1 MSIVVRP
8 RGAKFELRVKHS
20 LLPKIFT
27 ATFEVE
33 ADARNYGQQLEAL
46 LARGVVPAELAAKR
60 DRGTSMS
67 LGRLIADYQA
77 AVPVSALDASI
88 LDMLKGIHELGVVRV
103 DDVTRYKWAEDWV
116 KSMKLVKN
124 LAPGT
129 IRKRVGAVA
138 RLLDWYL
145 KREAADGVQP
155 LANPLRLLP
164 KNYSAYN
171 DHERAALDGDEKK
184 RAKVDESRD
193 RRLLDGEDQAIR
205 AALRGEKRD
214 DRQRSLSLPEGDALL
229 DLYDLIV
236 NTGLRLREAYSLRP
250 ADVRLA
256 LRTIHVSGSKTGT
269 ARDVP
274 ILPAIYSMLERRLA
288 AASPGSAF
296 IFPWWNGDRAELK
309 KVTAKLSAAFA
320 SAFKYAGCE
329 DLTEHDLRHEATCRW
344 VTMRAQDGGWMFRSE
359 ECMKITGHES
369 FTMFMRYL
377 SLRGSDLADRLWA

>member
-27 ATFEVE
+27 ATFEFE
-33 ADARNYGQQLEAL
+33 ADARNYGEQLEAL
-46 LARGVVPAELAAKR
+46 LSRGVVPAELAAKR
-60 DRGTSMS
+60 DRGTTMT
-67 LGRLIADYQA
+67 LGRLIADYQS
-77 AVPVSALDASI
+77 AVSVSTLDVSI
-88 LDMLKGIHELGVVRV
+88 LDMLMGINELGVVRV
-103 DDVTRYKWAEDWV
+103 DDATRYKWAEDWV

-138 RLLDWYL
+138 RLLDWHL
-145 KREAADGVQP
+145 KRQAADGQQP

-171 DHERAALDGDEKK
+171 DHERTILDGHEEK
-184 RAKVDESRD
+184 RAKVDQSRD
-193 RRLLDGEDQAIR
+193 RRLREGEDEAIR

-214 DRQRSLSLPEGDALL
+214 DRQRPLALPEGDAML
-229 DLYDLIV
+229 DLYSLIV

-250 ADVRLA
+250 ADVRLP
-256 LRTIHVSGSKTGT
+256 LRTIHIGASKTGA

-274 ILPAIYSMLERRLA
+274 ILPAIYDMLERRLA
-288 AASPGSAF
+288 AASPNTP
-296 IFPWWNGDRAELK
+296 IFPWWDGDKEQLK
-309 KVTAKLSAAFA
+309 RVTAKLSAAFA
-320 SAFKYAGCE
+320 TAFKYAGCE
-329 DLTEHDLRHEATCRW
+329 GLTEHDLRHEATCRW
-344 VTMRAQDGGWMFRSE
+344 VTMRTPDGGWMFRSE
-359 ECMKITGHES
+359 ECMKITGHEN

-377 SLRGSDLADRLWA
+377 SLRGSDLADRLWT